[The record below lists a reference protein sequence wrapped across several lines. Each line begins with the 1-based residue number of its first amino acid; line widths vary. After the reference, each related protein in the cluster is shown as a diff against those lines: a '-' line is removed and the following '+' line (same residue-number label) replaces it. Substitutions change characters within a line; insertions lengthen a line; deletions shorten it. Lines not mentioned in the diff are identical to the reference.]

1 MMAHL
6 DRANQGVVEIDS
18 QVRIRIDWAMVAMVG
33 GGEKNEIICIHIYY
47 IIGL

>member
-6 DRANQGVVEIDS
+6 DRANQGVVEINS

-33 GGEKNEIICIHIYY
+33 GGRRTRSYVFIY
-47 IIGL
+47 II